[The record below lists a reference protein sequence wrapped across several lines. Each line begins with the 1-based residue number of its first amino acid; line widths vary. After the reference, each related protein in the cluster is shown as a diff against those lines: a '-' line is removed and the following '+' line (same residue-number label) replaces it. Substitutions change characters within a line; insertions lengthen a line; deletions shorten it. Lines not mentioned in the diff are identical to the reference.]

1 MAAKDLDR
9 MLDFASDLSKFAANL
24 KAIAE
29 RGYAP
34 QVDDGVLLNAAPLHE
49 VLPSWPD
56 ARAAWKELEEGK
68 YDRAHQAMAYWPK
81 RMKAA
86 CLTNKSF
93 AIAHGLAVAEE
104 ASATEAPKRRGRRK
118 HSTEIVP

>member
-1 MAAKDLDR
+1 MAAKELDR
-9 MLDFASDLSKFAANL
+9 MLDFAADLSKFAANL

-34 QVDDGVLLNAAPLHE
+34 QIDDGVLLNAAPLHE

-81 RMKAA
+81 RVKAA

-93 AIAHGLAVAEE
+93 AIAHGVAVPEE
-104 ASATEAPKRRGRRK
+104 TPAAKAPRQRGWKRA
-118 HSTEIVP
+118 